1 MEMPDIACKTCGREI
16 LCGDITQLCSS
27 RPCGLLSD
35 LDNDSIQM
43 YGKPLRGKYKHY
55 CLEFDYLPIDENNT
69 EFAYCQCYESS
80 KEIEELREKRRLD
93 IEKILNTGDG
103 SN

>member
-1 MEMPDIACKTCGREI
+1 MHLTCGCCTITDLRHEYNKKEI
-16 LCGDITQLCSS
+16 QKDMNNPI
-27 RPCGLLSD
+27 SD
-35 LDNDSIQM
+35 LDQDAIDM
-43 YGKPLRGKYKHY
+43 YGKPLTGKYKHY

-93 IEKILNTGDG
+93 IEKILNTGAG
-103 SN
+103 SI